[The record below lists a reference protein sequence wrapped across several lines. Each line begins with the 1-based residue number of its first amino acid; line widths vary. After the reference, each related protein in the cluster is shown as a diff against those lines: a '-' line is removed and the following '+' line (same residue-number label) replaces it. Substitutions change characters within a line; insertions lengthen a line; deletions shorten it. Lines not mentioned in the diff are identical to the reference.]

1 MAMNWKQ
8 IETSREA
15 RLWIGQVIAPVV
27 TLVVLSSPETREKIG
42 QAILTGA
49 SKVKNGVTKTYHKI
63 KSKFNKNEGG
73 VMDDCEFCPFFG
85 HCPTTCKYFLTD
97 TWKQRAAQEGRY

>member
-27 TLVVLSSPETREKIG
+27 TLVVLASPETRAKVAKTITE
-42 QAILTGA
+42 GA
-49 SKVKNGVTKTYHKI
+49 NKVKNGVTRTYYKV
-63 KSKFNKNEGG
+63 KSKFKKKEEKE
-73 VMDDCEFCPFFG
+73 MDCEFCQSFG
-85 HCPTTCKYFLTD
+85 YCPVTCRYFYSD
-97 TWKQRAAQEGRY
+97 TWKQRCIKELR